1 MIENL
6 YRNKISVIL

>member
-6 YRNKISVIL
+6 YDLNS